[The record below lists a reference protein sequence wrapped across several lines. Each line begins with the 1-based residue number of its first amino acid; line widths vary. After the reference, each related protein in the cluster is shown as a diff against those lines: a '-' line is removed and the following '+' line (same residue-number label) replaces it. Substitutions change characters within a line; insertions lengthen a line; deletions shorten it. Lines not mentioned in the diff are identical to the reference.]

1 MYLKIWEN
9 SWSIIFRKKKS
20 ALEVHCWKSHTK
32 RCNFNQAHGKG
43 HDAKIRMTSSGRPKP
58 ARIIFAFSYIHL
70 SVNPDMCKT
79 YLVQTVDNTG
89 STTTTISTKCNWFS
103 SLSSTISGQKR
114 MKLFVLFSAA
124 LILAT
129 SLHLSHGAA
138 EETGEPKKP
147 KKLQI
152 GVKKRVENCE
162 QKSRRGDLLSMH
174 YTVSQF
180 SSFIRGF
187 P

>member
-1 MYLKIWEN
+1 
-9 SWSIIFRKKKS
+9 
-20 ALEVHCWKSHTK
+20 
-32 RCNFNQAHGKG
+32 
-43 HDAKIRMTSSGRPKP
+43 
-58 ARIIFAFSYIHL
+58 
-70 SVNPDMCKT
+70 
-79 YLVQTVDNTG
+79 
-89 STTTTISTKCNWFS
+89 
-103 SLSSTISGQKR
+103 

-180 SSFIRGF
+180 PSFIRGH

>member
-1 MYLKIWEN
+1 
-9 SWSIIFRKKKS
+9 
-20 ALEVHCWKSHTK
+20 
-32 RCNFNQAHGKG
+32 
-43 HDAKIRMTSSGRPKP
+43 
-58 ARIIFAFSYIHL
+58 
-70 SVNPDMCKT
+70 
-79 YLVQTVDNTG
+79 
-89 STTTTISTKCNWFS
+89 
-103 SLSSTISGQKR
+103 

-129 SLHLSHGAA
+129 SLHLSHG

-180 SSFIRGF
+180 SSFIRG
-187 P
+187 PP